1 MDVREKRGNR
11 RTYQVAVPRRHELHG
26 SLVCELNGA
35 VLIDGHDGGWACF
48 HQGRSFSCVSRP
60 ILRLRT
66 NSATNS
72 PD

>member
-48 HQGRSFSCVSRP
+48 HQGAQFF
-60 ILRLRT
+60 LRFQAH
-66 NSATNS
+66 SAVAHQLG
-72 PD
+72 DE